1 MNPNSLNSKS
11 VLSKNGKSFYWAS
24 LFLGS
29 NTALDASNLYYFC
42 RKLDDLADKNNKN
55 NTKKLKKFR
64 NDLIVNQKIKNNFFK
79 IFKKTKDKYNIKN
92 EYIVDLLN
100 GLIFD
105 QGLVKINDQKDLIQY
120 CYKVAGCVGLMMCPI
135 LGCNNSKAK
144 PFAIDLGIAMQ
155 ITNIARDIKED
166 AEMNRRYIPG
176 DWINNLSA
184 SEIIKASKD
193 SNSKNYILIQTGLKK
208 LLNLAEIYYKSGNSG
223 LVFLPLRSH
232 ISISIASYVYRKIG
246 QKIINDNYHWG
257 KKRVYTTV
265 IEKVFCS
272 LISLK
277 SIFSRMKTLPTH
289 DSKLQQFLK
298 TQIYD

>member
-1 MNPNSLNSKS
+1 M
-11 VLSKNGKSFYWAS
+11 
-24 LFLGS
+24 
-29 NTALDASNLYYFC
+29 
-42 RKLDDLADKNNKN
+42 
-55 NTKKLKKFR
+55 
-64 NDLIVNQKIKNNFFK
+64 
-79 IFKKTKDKYNIKN
+79 
-92 EYIVDLLN
+92 
-100 GLIFD
+100 
-105 QGLVKINDQKDLIQY
+105 
-120 CYKVAGCVGLMMCPI
+120 
-135 LGCNNSKAK
+135 
-144 PFAIDLGIAMQ
+144 IDLNQ
-155 ITNIARDIKED
+155 
-166 AEMNRRYIPG
+166 
-176 DWINNLSA
+176 
-184 SEIIKASKD
+184 
-193 SNSKNYILIQTGLKK
+193 NYILIQTGLKK

-277 SIFSRMKTLPTH
+277 SIFCRMKTLPTH